1 MKSRNLFIYASIL
14 CIVSIFTS
22 CSSPRTSALEQNAS
36 ATVAPEI
43 ISYNELTMD
52 LDPSGVTYTIDIS
65 TPEGALKLKN
75 ISLYEAQKIALTE
88 CLMKY
93 NCATLFNPQFTH
105 LKDGKKILRITVF
118 GFPARYKRANTET
131 EVATESVEES
141 SKVNGET
148 QTTTKT
154 TRRERTIPRHK
165 KPAN

>member
-1 MKSRNLFIYASIL
+1 
-14 CIVSIFTS
+14 
-22 CSSPRTSALEQNAS
+22 
-36 ATVAPEI
+36 
-43 ISYNELTMD
+43 MD